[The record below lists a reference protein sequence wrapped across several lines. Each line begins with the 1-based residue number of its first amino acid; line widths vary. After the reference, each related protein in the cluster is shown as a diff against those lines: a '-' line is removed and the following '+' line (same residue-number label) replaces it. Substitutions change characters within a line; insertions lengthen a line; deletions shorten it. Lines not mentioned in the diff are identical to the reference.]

1 MWCGGEKALLLYKR
15 QAGSYVTELRDWRI
29 FASNEMHARAPIDVT
44 ASQVA
49 GKIYLHERY

>member
-1 MWCGGEKALLLYKR
+1 MGEKALLLYKR
-15 QAGSYVTELRDWRI
+15 QAGSYVTELRDWII